1 MQTAGTIK
9 GGHYRRRALQ
19 ACPSISFSGHARL
32 TSFDGM
38 VRLQLTDLEVHLE
51 EIECNE
57 HYACATDTKKSIAV
71 PQAPGHFPFPVA
83 AGCA

>member
-1 MQTAGTIK
+1 MWRICPHFSGRI
-9 GGHYRRRALQ
+9 GPFS
-19 ACPSISFSGHARL
+19 ACPSISFSGLARM

-51 EIECNE
+51 EIECHE
-57 HYACATDTKKSIAV
+57 HDTCATDTKKSIAV
-71 PQAPGHFPFPVA
+71 PQAPGHFRFPVA